1 MHQLRVLWRRS
12 IRFDVVVLRGF
23 AEFDWLVF
31 TMVILIA
38 SACFFGPFDAAHA
51 DSCFVAHVQFA
62 TCSII
67 LKMYFDD
74 ALRQTDRIGS
84 GIQNVL

>member
-1 MHQLRVLWRRS
+1 MHQLRAPWRRS
-12 IRFDVVVLRGF
+12 TRFDMVLRGF

-51 DSCFVAHVQFA
+51 DNCFVAHVQFA
-62 TCSII
+62 ACSII
-67 LKMYFDD
+67 LKY
-74 ALRQTDRIGS
+74 
-84 GIQNVL
+84 VL